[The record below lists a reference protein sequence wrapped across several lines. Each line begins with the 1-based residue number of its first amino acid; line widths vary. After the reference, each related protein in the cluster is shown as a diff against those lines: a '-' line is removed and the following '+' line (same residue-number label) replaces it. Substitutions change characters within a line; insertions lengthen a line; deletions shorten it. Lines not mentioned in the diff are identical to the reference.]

1 MRHLHPVFPV
11 VKLTPAPEDP
21 FPGRQQPALLPP
33 VVVEGEEEYEVEE
46 ILNAR
51 YFRRRLQYL
60 VKWQG
65 YGNEDNKWVSAN
77 DVHAPEALQAF
88 YQRHPNAVRVVR
100 SDQPWCMHFKDAL
113 NTGVTPTFI
122 QRKPASVDTRP

>member
-1 MRHLHPVFPV
+1 M
-11 VKLTPAPEDP
+11 VK
-21 FPGRQQPALLPP
+21 
-33 VVVEGEEEYEVEE
+33 GEEEYEVEE

-51 YFRRRLQYL
+51 YFRKRLQYL

-88 YQRHPNAVRVVR
+88 YQQHPNVVRVVR
-100 SDQPWCMHFKDAL
+100 SDQPWCMHFEDAL
-113 NTGVTPTFI
+113 NAGVTPTI
-122 QRKPASVDTRP
+122 QQKPASVDTWP